1 VGKLIALD
9 GEGKMLDQARPDQ
22 TGLVTV
28 DAATGEIMPAAPQSL
43 DDVVKRST
51 GGMEKSLKTS
61 CDLATADGK
70 DQVAQHLGF
79 SPPENLKVNG
89 GWYGRQFDLVAYT
102 CRAVLSTKNKDGTTR
117 ANGMILVRTVLET
130 AEGEL
135 VDSSSDYLYASLM
148 EIISFCGQP
157 SAANPIRVYIGKG
170 GAADKL
176 FRVFDKKQPS
186 QVVEGEN
193 KPSRKKS

>member
-1 VGKLIALD
+1 MS
-9 GEGKMLDQARPDQ
+9 EENRPDQ

-28 DAATGEIMPAAPQSL
+28 DQATGEIMPAQPTSL

-51 GGMEKSLKTS
+51 GGMERSLKTS
-61 CDLATADGK
+61 CDLQTSAGK

-117 ANGMILVRTVLET
+117 QNGMILVRTVLET
-130 AEGEL
+130 ADGEL

-148 EIISFCGQP
+148 EIVSFCGQP

-176 FRVFDKKQPS
+176 FRVFEKKQPQS
-186 QVVEGEN
+186 SLTDEPAKVV
-193 KPSRKKS
+193 KKK

>member
-1 VGKLIALD
+1 MSA
-9 GEGKMLDQARPDQ
+9 ETRSDQ

-28 DAATGEIMPAAPQSL
+28 DQATGEIIPSQPTSL

-61 CDLATADGK
+61 CDLSSSEGK

-79 SPPENLKVNG
+79 SPPENLKTNG

-102 CRAVLSTKNKDGTTR
+102 CRAVLSTKNKDGTIR
-117 ANGMILVRTVLET
+117 ASGMILVRTVLET
-130 AEGEL
+130 AGGEL

-157 SAANPIRVYIGKG
+157 SKENPIRVYIGKG

-176 FRVFDKKQPS
+176 FRVFDKKQPA
-186 QVVEGEN
+186 QVPNQEG